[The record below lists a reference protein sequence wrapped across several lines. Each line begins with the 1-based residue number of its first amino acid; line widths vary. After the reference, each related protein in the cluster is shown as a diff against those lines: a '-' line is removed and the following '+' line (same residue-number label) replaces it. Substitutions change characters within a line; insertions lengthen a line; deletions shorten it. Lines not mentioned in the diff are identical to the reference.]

1 MWTMDIGSAVLS
13 KLRSKGT
20 KALVNDYPNINF
32 TDSDR
37 APSTP
42 KFPTVYYHEISSP
55 ETGQTLDGAS
65 LNGMLYSV
73 QIEVTDNGTT
83 SLTTKTVMS
92 KVVDIMKEMRFQVVG
107 TPEFQNTQNVFRMV
121 ARFRR
126 TIGYNDVI

>member
-37 APSTP
+37 ASSTP

-55 ETGQTLDGAS
+55 ETGQTMDGAS
-65 LNGMLYSV
+65 LNGVLYSV

>member
-1 MWTMDIGSAVLS
+1 MWTTNIGSAVLS

-20 KALVNDYPNINF
+20 KELVKTYPDINF

-42 KFPTVYYHEISSP
+42 KFPTVYYKEISSP
-55 ETGQTLDGAS
+55 EIGQTLDGAS
-65 LNGMLYSV
+65 LNGVLYSV

-83 SLTTKTVMS
+83 SVTTRDVTD

-107 TPEFQNTQNVFRMV
+107 TPEFKNTQNVFRMV